1 MLVVYYMNRSFY
13 PTSAVP
19 PVSFLI
25 HPKQIQIMWSQLY
38 EYTLHPPHAG
48 THFRTR
54 QNYIQSILRNAPGAP
69 PREAHKHTGW
79 AGLFLLLDSS
89 SSLVKTAVTTVRK
102 HILHI
107 LEIKKTCNNSADTPR
122 PARALDAPLMIQSAR

>member
-1 MLVVYYMNRSFY
+1 MLGRKNGSCNRLPAYHRS
-13 PTSAVP
+13 TDSSAREKKKK
-19 PVSFLI
+19 I
-25 HPKQIQIMWSQLY
+25 T
-38 EYTLHPPHAG
+38 YTLHPPHAR

-54 QNYIQSILRNAPGAP
+54 QNCIQSIFYVMPGAP